1 MFKNYFKI
9 AWRNLW
15 KNKLFSFI
23 NITGLA
29 VGVTCCI
36 LIFMYVQSELS
47 FDTHWNDADR
57 IVRVNQIFSIGNEQ
71 PDPYAITAFGVGP
84 ALKQAYPEIEEA
96 IRIDEWG
103 TQTVWYEDKK
113 FDIDHQYFADAEIFD
128 VFNFELI
135 KGNPITCLIEPHA
148 IVISET
154 VAKKFFNTADPMGKM
169 LKYGDRLC
177 KITGILK
184 EPKEQSRL
192 KPNTLISLSSYGT
205 KKTKEMLENW
215 FGVGSSTFLKLKEG
229 TSLKGFNKKLHQW
242 SQKVLLPA
250 AKAEGLVDVVE
261 LKAIALSDV
270 YFDKVYKYDQFK
282 KGEKSYIYIFG
293 WVAVFVLLIACFN
306 YMNLSTARAVKRAK
320 EVGLRKV
327 VGASRKQLIAQFLSE
342 SAILSF
348 SALLFSLILL
358 ILLLPSFN
366 AITEKSISL
375 SSTFNNTG
383 FWLAIIAIMLFISF
397 VGGSYPA
404 FYLSNFQPATV
415 LKGKLIELKS
425 ISFFGKLKLRQVLV
439 VMQFAISIIII
450 IATILV
456 FDQLTFMKNKDLG
469 FNKDQVVVLNYP
481 SEDSLVNKNMQNIKN
496 DFLSDP
502 SITKFA
508 TTEQVIGSA
517 SRLGFFVKDGGK
529 VNQTVLNLSA
539 GDYDFL
545 DILDIKI
552 IQGRGFSKDLKSD
565 TANFILNETAVK
577 FLKLK
582 DPIGTELNLEPKD
595 YGKVIGV
602 VKDFNYKSPHSVI
615 EPLAIVL
622 PRTSNMVGSKIL
634 LKLDG
639 KNINESIS
647 IIEQKWKQ
655 YFPQYPVRYFF
666 LDDEFNKQY
675 HKDDTMLTIF
685 SCFSGLTIL
694 ISCLGLFGLAS
705 FTTEQR
711 TKEIGIR
718 KVLGASVSNITYLI
732 SKDFILLVLIGIS
745 IASPIAYYALTKWL
759 QNYAYHTNLSVGI
772 FVIAGCLAL
781 LVAFLTVSSQ
791 AIKAAFTN
799 PTKSLRTE

>member
-1 MFKNYFKI
+1 MLKNYFII

-36 LIFMYVQSELS
+36 LTFLYIQSELS

-57 IVRVNQIFSIGNEQ
+57 IVRVNQIFSMGGER
-71 PDPYAITAFGVGP
+71 DPYAMTAFGLAP

-96 IRIDEWG
+96 VRIDEWG
-103 TQTVWYEDKK
+103 TETVWYEDKM
-113 FDIDHQYFADAEIFD
+113 FDVDNQYFVDSNIFN
-128 VFNFELI
+128 VFNFELLKGDI
-135 KGNPITCLIEPHA
+135 KTCLVEPNT
-148 IVISET
+148 IVISEAI
-154 VAKKFFNTADPMGKM
+154 AKKIFNTTDPLGKTI
-169 LKYGDRLC
+169 KYNDRLC

-184 EPKEQSRL
+184 ESKQQSRI
-192 KPNTLISLSSYGT
+192 KPNIFISLSSQGAAQI
-205 KKTKEMLENW
+205 KEKEESW
-215 FGVGSSTFLKLKEG
+215 FGIGCTTFLKVKEG
-229 TSLKGFNKKLHQW
+229 TPIEELNKKLFQW
-242 SQKVLLPA
+242 SKNVLLPA
-250 AKAEGLVDVVE
+250 AKSEGLLDVVTINV
-261 LKAIALSDV
+261 IALYDA
-270 YFDKVYKYDQFK
+270 YFDKEYKYDHYE
-282 KGEKSYIYIFG
+282 KGEKNYIYIFG
-293 WVAVFVLLIACFN
+293 WVAIFILLIACFN

-327 VGASRKQLIAQFLSE
+327 VGASRKQLITQFLSE
-342 SAILSF
+342 SAIISI
-348 SALLFSLILL
+348 SALLFSFALL
-358 ILLLPSFN
+358 ILLLPAFN
-366 AITEKSISL
+366 SITEKNIALASAVG
-375 SSTFNNTG
+375 NTG
-383 FWLAIIAIMLFISF
+383 FWLAIAGIILFISF

-425 ISFFGKLKLRQVLV
+425 ISFFGRLKLRQVLV
-439 VMQFAISIIII
+439 VTQFAISIIII

-469 FNKDQVVVLNYP
+469 FNTDQVLVLDYP
-481 SEDSLVNKNMQNIKN
+481 SEDSLINRNMQAIRN
-496 DFLSDP
+496 DFLSNP

-508 TTEQVIGSA
+508 TTDQVVGAA
-517 SRLGFFVKDGGK
+517 SRRGFFVKDGEK
-529 VNQTVLNLSA
+529 VNQTVLNLSG

-552 IQGRGFSKDLKSD
+552 TQGRGFSKDFKSD
-565 TANFILNETAVK
+565 TAAFILNETAVK

-582 DPIGTELNLEPKD
+582 NPIGTELNLEPKD
-595 YGKVIGV
+595 YGKVIGI
-602 VKDFNYKSPHSVI
+602 VKDFNYKSPHSPI

-622 PRTSNMVGSKIL
+622 PRYSNMVGSKIL

-639 KNINESIS
+639 KNITASINV
-647 IIEQKWKQ
+647 IEQKWKQ
-655 YFPQYPVRYFF
+655 YFPKYPVRYFF

-675 HKDDTMLTIF
+675 HKDNTMLTIF

-745 IASPIAYYALTKWL
+745 LASPIAYYALTKWL
-759 QNYAYHTNLSVGI
+759 QNYAYHTNLTLGI
-772 FVIAGCLAL
+772 FLTAGCLAL
-781 LVAFLTVSSQ
+781 LVAFITVSSQ
-791 AIKAAFTN
+791 AIKAALTN